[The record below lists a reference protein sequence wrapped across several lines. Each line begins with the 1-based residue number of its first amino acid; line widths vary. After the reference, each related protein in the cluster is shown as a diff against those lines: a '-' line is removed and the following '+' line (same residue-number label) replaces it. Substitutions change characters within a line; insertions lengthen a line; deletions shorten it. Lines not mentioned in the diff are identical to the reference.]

1 MPVYAKDFEPIAK
14 PSENVCIIGAEGK
27 GNTEYYKIVAIEPL
41 PFYEHDFGAVNAGQ
55 TLKDQE
61 VKALYLNAG
70 QLAQYRIRLVDDVE
84 LQLKQPKSDTK
95 FTTKSG
101 EFKISRD
108 IAPIFHCRTDFTN
121 LTEFFVFEDQSI
133 LFNVTNPSDSNI
145 GSSKVQFAGF
155 KYILEELDKE
165 PDKYTTVI
173 VEAQ

>member
-27 GNTEYYKIVAIEPL
+27 GNTKYYKIVAIESL

-61 VKALYLNAG
+61 VKALYLNAR

-108 IAPIFHCRTDFTN
+108 IAGTDFTN

-133 LFNVTNPSDSNI
+133 LFNVTNPSASNI
-145 GSSKVQFAGF
+145 SSSKVQFAGF
-155 KYILEELDKE
+155 KYILKELDKE